1 MSYSYDMLIK
11 GEMEEDMAS
20 DERMDDM
27 LTVSEV
33 SRLLHVHPN
42 TLRRWSNRGRIK
54 SYRINPRGDRRYR
67 LRDIEGFLAQLNSH
81 GDGASEVR

>member
-1 MSYSYDMLIK
+1 MLIK
-11 GEMEEDMAS
+11 GETEKDMVS
-20 DERMDDM
+20 DEHMDDM

-33 SRLLHVHPN
+33 ARLLHVHPN
-42 TLRRWSNRGRIK
+42 TLRRWSNKGRIR

-81 GDGASEVR
+81 GDGVSEVAEL

>member
-1 MSYSYDMLIK
+1 MLVK
-11 GEMEEDMAS
+11 EEMEKDMVS
-20 DERMDDM
+20 DEHMDDM

-33 SRLLHVHPN
+33 ARLLHVHPN
-42 TLRRWSNRGRIK
+42 TLRRWSNKGRIR

>member
-1 MSYSYDMLIK
+1 MLVK
-11 GEMEEDMAS
+11 GEMEEDMVS

-33 SRLLHVHPN
+33 ARLLHVHPN

>member
-1 MSYSYDMLIK
+1 MLIK
-11 GEMEEDMAS
+11 EETEEDMVS
-20 DERMDDM
+20 DEHMDDM

-33 SRLLHVHPN
+33 ARLLHVHPN
-42 TLRRWSNRGRIK
+42 TLRRWSNKGRIR

-81 GDGASEVR
+81 GDGASEVP

>member
-1 MSYSYDMLIK
+1 MLIK
-11 GEMEEDMAS
+11 AEMEKDMAS
-20 DERMDDM
+20 DEHMDDM

-33 SRLLHVHPN
+33 ARLLHVHPN
-42 TLRRWSNRGRIK
+42 TLRRWSNKGRIR

-81 GDGASEVR
+81 GDGASGVR